1 MESRGFIFL
10 KWAADGLLAHDI
22 QLVGFKSLKWAAD
35 GLLAHDIELLRLVF
49 SNGLLMG
56 CKPRK

>member
-1 MESRGFIFL
+1 MESRGFNFL

-22 QLVGFKSLKWAAD
+22 ESVGSKSLKWAAD

-56 CKPRK
+56 S

>member
-56 CKPRK
+56 C

>member
-10 KWAADGLLAHDI
+10 KWAADGLLAHDLESGR
-22 QLVGFKSLKWAAD
+22 LVISN
-35 GLLAHDIELLRLVF
+35 GLLAHDLESGRLVF

-56 CKPRK
+56 C